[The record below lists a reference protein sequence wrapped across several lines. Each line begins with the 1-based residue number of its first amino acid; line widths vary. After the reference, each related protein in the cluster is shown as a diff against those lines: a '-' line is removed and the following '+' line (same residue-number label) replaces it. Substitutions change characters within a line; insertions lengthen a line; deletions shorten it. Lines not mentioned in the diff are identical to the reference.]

1 MIFANMLSGGLVR
14 IVALLALIAG
24 VAMAFTLAEPR
35 YLSPANL
42 SGIARH
48 MAANGMAAL
57 GVTFVVIVRKFDLS
71 ITGVASF
78 AGMTMGAAIAA
89 GLGLWLAIIIGL
101 ACGALIGAVSG
112 LAVGRFNMPDII
124 TTIAVGSVC
133 SGLAFLYTGGR
144 SIFQNFFTSG
154 IIDLNDARLL
164 GLNLSL
170 WLLVG
175 IYGLAWFVM
184 HHTRTGRAFYASGE
198 NPTAAWYSGI
208 PVRRFVLLAYVL
220 CAICTVLAVLL
231 ILAESGNAETNK
243 GARLLMPAY
252 AGVFLGAALMAGTS
266 VLATFA
272 GILLI
277 TMLLDGFSLLG
288 VPYYYSDGVVSLI
301 LLLGVLAFSDRA
313 RAWLARLPALIG
325 LRPGKMDRPAR

>member
-1 MIFANMLSGGLVR
+1 MISAKWLSGGMAR
-14 IVALLALIAG
+14 ILALLALIAG
-24 VAMAFTLAEPR
+24 VAIAFTLAEPR
-35 YLSPANL
+35 YLSSANL

-48 MAANGMAAL
+48 MAANGLAAL

-78 AGMTMGAAIAA
+78 AGMTMGAVIAA
-89 GLGLWLAIIIGL
+89 GMGLWLAIIIGL
-101 ACGALIGAVSG
+101 ACGALIGAISG
-112 LAVGRFNMPDII
+112 LAVSRFNMPDIV
-124 TTIAVGSVC
+124 TTIAVGSIC

-175 IYGLAWFVM
+175 IYAIAWFVM
-184 HHTRTGRAFYASGE
+184 HHTRTGRAFYATGE
-198 NPTAAWYSGI
+198 NPTAAYYSGI
-208 PVRRFVLLAYVL
+208 PVNRFVLLAYVL

-243 GARLLMPAY
+243 GAKLLMPAY
-252 AGVFLGAALMAGTS
+252 AGVFLGAAMMAGTS

-288 VPYYYSDGVVSLI
+288 VPYYYSDAVVSLI

-313 RAWLARLPALIG
+313 RVWLARLPALFG
-325 LRPGKMDRPAR
+325 PRFRKTGRRA